1 MTQYFSTI
9 VTQANAIA
17 AVSNQ
22 RLTVA
27 TLSLAAGEW
36 IVDGELWCAVTGGT
50 PTLNYLGAFLSEG
63 ALVGPVTDPND
74 NQSLNILDLEM
85 SRSSSATIGWVLPLA
100 SLYVN
105 PTATI
110 TINLAANANWAGG
123 GTMSLYGMIAASGTP
138 ATGVVASGPFVYV
151 HAIDGTTEG
160 YINLALVE
168 WIRPHTSGGSTLRV
182 GDRVIDVTED
192 PASIVA
198 AV

>member
-9 VTQANAIA
+9 VPSAQAVA
-17 AVSNQ
+17 AVNGTNQ
-22 RLTVA
+22 QVA
-27 TLSLAAGEW
+27 ALALAAGQW
-36 IVDGELWCAVTGGT
+36 FVTGEVWYGVTAGT
-50 PTLNYLGAFLSEG
+50 PTINWLGAAASLTSAGPLSDPADNIAGNVQEPNMPRQTG
-63 ALVGPVTDPND
+63 AV
-74 NQSLNILDLEM
+74 
-85 SRSSSATIGWVLPLA
+85 IGWILPL
-100 SLYVN
+100 S
-105 PTATI
+105 TAYFD
-110 TINLAANANWAGG
+110 LAAASTLYLNAVANWTGAGG
-123 GTMSLYGMIAASGTP
+123 MSLYGKIAARGTP